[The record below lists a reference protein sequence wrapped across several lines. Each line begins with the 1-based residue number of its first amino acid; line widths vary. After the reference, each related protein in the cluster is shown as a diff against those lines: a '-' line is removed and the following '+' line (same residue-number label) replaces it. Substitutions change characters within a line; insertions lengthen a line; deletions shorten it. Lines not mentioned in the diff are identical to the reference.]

1 MLHVSIKNGP
11 QTGEVRQ
18 TQKQSGKPSKTPV
31 KKITR
36 KQFFQRIGGIIL
48 LPFAGIWY
56 STAERTKLRDHLI
69 RTIKIPADIP
79 EGVSFYDSVIVSKK
93 GDEIEVFSSTCT
105 HLGCRINKLEEG
117 HLTCPCHGSQ
127 FAADGSVLRGPA
139 NKSLEKLPFEINPK
153 TGELTVD
160 VVA

>member
-1 MLHVSIKNGP
+1 MPQVSIENGP
-11 QTGEVRQ
+11 QTGEGRH
-18 TQKQSGKPSKTPV
+18 TQKQPCKPSKAPV

-36 KQFFQRIGGIIL
+36 KQFFQRIGLIVL

-56 STAERTKLRDHLI
+56 STAERTKLRDRLL
-69 RTIKIPADIP
+69 RKIKIPVDIP
-79 EGVSFYDSVIVSKK
+79 EGVSFYDSVIVSKE
-93 GDEIEVFSSTCT
+93 GHQIEVFSSTCT

-139 NKSLEKLPFEINPK
+139 NKSLEKLPFEVNSK
-153 TGELTVD
+153 TGEITVD
-160 VVA
+160 VLA

>member
-1 MLHVSIKNGP
+1 MPHVSIENGS
-11 QTGEVRQ
+11 QTGEGRY
-18 TQKQSGKPSKTPV
+18 TQKQPCKPSKAPV

-48 LPFAGIWY
+48 LPFAVIWY

-69 RTIKIPADIP
+69 TKIKIPADIP
-79 EGVSFYDSVIVSKK
+79 EGVSFYDSVIVSKR
-93 GDEIEVFSSTCT
+93 GDKMEVFSSKCT

-139 NKSLEKLPFEINPK
+139 NKSLEKLPFEMNPK
-153 TGELTVD
+153 TGEITVD
-160 VVA
+160 VVV

>member
-1 MLHVSIKNGP
+1 MLHVSIENGP
-11 QTGEVRQ
+11 QTGEDWH
-18 TQKQSGKPSKTPV
+18 TQKPPCKHSKAPV

-48 LPFAGIWY
+48 LPFVGIWY
-56 STAERTKLRDHLI
+56 TTAERSKLRDDLI
-69 RTIKIPADIP
+69 QTIKIPADIP
-79 EGVSFYDSVIVSKK
+79 EGVSFYDSVIVSKN
-93 GDEIEVFSSTCT
+93 GDEVEVFSSTCT

-117 HLTCPCHGSQ
+117 HLTCPCHGSR

-139 NKSLEKLPFEINPK
+139 NKSLERLPFEVNPK
-153 TGELTVD
+153 TGEITVD